1 MTTAAAMKA
10 VTRLSTPA
18 KLVDRPVMST
28 RVTPSTVTGAP
39 ETAIASCA
47 RQMYQG
53 DPGVLLEGVQ
63 ALSSAAD
70 VIDGED
76 TTN

>member
-1 MTTAAAMKA
+1 
-10 VTRLSTPA
+10 
-18 KLVDRPVMST
+18 MST

-63 ALSSAAD
+63 ALASAAD

>member
-1 MTTAAAMKA
+1 
-10 VTRLSTPA
+10 
-18 KLVDRPVMST
+18 
-28 RVTPSTVTGAP
+28 
-39 ETAIASCA
+39 
-47 RQMYQG
+47 MYQG

-63 ALSSAAD
+63 ALASAAD